1 MTTEEKLYLAG
12 YLDSSICNISMGGK
26 ASGKKTKCRA
36 TIPTGKKPDFTKYI
50 NSMVEGVVALTNS
63 DKNYQI
69 RLNKKKVVEFYQE
82 IGPYIKVHREKIKEL
97 QSYTQTIRN
106 HPKAVKMDSVEFI
119 DHENELPYLLGRL
132 DRSCSLGIFFISKKR
147 ETKTKV
153 SGELHEVNKS
163 ERYNSQVSIGDDD
176 GYCAAHLK
184 HIGLKLNSFNALHPA
199 NNKVYSRL
207 TVSGNSTKPFLE
219 WYLKHTKKEE
229 NKCTINAMLSEEIT
243 REIYE
248 DSLQCKEFVLDD
260 SILDNNLN
268 GDQLHSQ
275 RINNKALERKEKKL
289 EIRRKLLKNS
299 EEDRNKLLES
309 KKKGLRS
316 ELNEVTKKFLLIK
329 NEYDK
334 IKSKWEEINTDYK
347 VCIGTQEKLHKDEFN
362 IDKTSWDGLCQYSIH
377 HQKDLRSNRYAAA
390 QKQSNDKRRENP
402 LQRLSDSMST
412 QIRLFLSRGGKSK
425 DGTSWVKLVG
435 YTPQELIEH
444 LMNHPSWERGMT
456 KENYGEWA
464 VDHIKPKAKF
474 NFHDEIDFLK
484 CWSLQNLQPLWYSKN
499 SQKSDYYIEEENKE
513 HEAILAKIK
522 K

>member
-26 ASGKKTKCRA
+26 ASGKKTKCHA

-69 RLNKKKVVEFYQE
+69 KLNKKKVVEFYQE

-97 QSYTQTIRN
+97 QSYTQTISN

-132 DRSCSLGIFFISKKR
+132 DRSCSLGIYFFQKR
-147 ETKTKV
+147 KENGKLTE
-153 SGELHEVNKS
+153 SIHN
-163 ERYNSQVSIGDDD
+163 ERYRLQLSIRDDD
-176 GYCAAHLK
+176 GYCFAHLK
-184 HIGLKLNSFNALHPA
+184 QIGLKLNTHNSTHTI
-199 NNKVYSRL
+199 NNKEYKML
-207 TVSGNSTKPFLE
+207 TLSCRATKPFLE
-219 WYLKHTKKEE
+219 WYVKHTKKEG
-229 NKCTINAMLSEEIT
+229 NKCIINAMLSEEIT

-347 VCIGTQEKLHKDEFN
+347 VCIGTQGKLHKDEFN